1 MHIQFFINERDYRS
15 AALLAMRK
23 RSNLS
28 SLDYYGPYIVAVV
41 WIAASVFPN
50 LLNGNPEELV
60 DLLLTFG
67 VIPLVMGILMM
78 RRKNFKREFSKLRN
92 LHPLQALDIDGIGF
106 RLVTNDTTVRTDWK
120 LYSKFAEDKECFVL
134 FQAGS
139 ILFLPI
145 PKSNLTIPQVDE
157 LHSLLGAHLPLA

>member
-1 MHIQFFINERDYRS
+1 MGARTPSQTASLNYMHIQFFINERDYRS

-78 RRKNFKREFSKLRN
+78 RRKNFKREFSKL
-92 LHPLQALDIDGIGF
+92 
-106 RLVTNDTTVRTDWK
+106 
-120 LYSKFAEDKECFVL
+120 
-134 FQAGS
+134 
-139 ILFLPI
+139 
-145 PKSNLTIPQVDE
+145 
-157 LHSLLGAHLPLA
+157 